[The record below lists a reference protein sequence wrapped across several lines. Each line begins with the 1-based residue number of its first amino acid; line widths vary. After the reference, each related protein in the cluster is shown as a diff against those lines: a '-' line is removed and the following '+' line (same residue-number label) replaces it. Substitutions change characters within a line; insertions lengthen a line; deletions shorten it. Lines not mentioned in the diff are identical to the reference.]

1 METLDA
7 IMTRRSVRAYTA
19 EPIADNEIESLLRA
33 AMQAPSAVN
42 EQPWEFVV
50 IRDRAVLDQV
60 PSFSPYAAMAKTAPL
75 GILVCADTRHLPIEG
90 FWQQDCAAATE
101 NLLLAAHALCLGAVW
116 TGAYPMEDRVEGFA
130 RLCRLPE
137 GVVPFC
143 FVVVGRPAHQTAP
156 ANRFLPDRVHENVWL
171 GA

>member
-7 IMTRRSVRAYTA
+7 IMTRRSVRAYTT
-19 EPIADNEIESLLRA
+19 ETIADREIETLLRA

-50 IRDRAVLDQV
+50 IRDRTLLDRI
-60 PSFSPYAAMAKTAPL
+60 PDFSPYASMVKRAPL
-75 GILVCADTRHLPIEG
+75 GILICADTRRLAIEG

-101 NLLLAAHALCLGAVW
+101 NLLLAAHALGLGAVW
-116 TGAYPMEDRVEGFA
+116 TGVYPLEDRVAGFA

-137 GVVPFC
+137 GIVPFC
-143 FVVVGRPAHQTAP
+143 FVVVGRPAHRTA
-156 ANRFLPDRVHENVWL
+156 AADRFLPERVHENSW
-171 GA
+171 

>member
-1 METLDA
+1 MSTDTIEA

-19 EPIADNEIESLLRA
+19 EPIGDEEIESLLRA

-50 IRDRAVLDQV
+50 IRDRALLDQV
-60 PSFSPYAAMAKTAPL
+60 PAFSPYASMAKKAPL
-75 GILVCADTRHLPIEG
+75 GILVCADTRRLAIEG
-90 FWQQDCAAATE
+90 FWPQDCAAATE
-101 NLLLAAHALCLGAVW
+101 NLLLAAHVLGLGAVW
-116 TGAYPMEDRVEGFA
+116 TGAYPMKDRVDGFA

-143 FVVVGRPAHQTAP
+143 FVVVGRPAHRTAP
-156 ANRFLPDRVHENVWL
+156 ANRFLPARVHENLW
-171 GA
+171 